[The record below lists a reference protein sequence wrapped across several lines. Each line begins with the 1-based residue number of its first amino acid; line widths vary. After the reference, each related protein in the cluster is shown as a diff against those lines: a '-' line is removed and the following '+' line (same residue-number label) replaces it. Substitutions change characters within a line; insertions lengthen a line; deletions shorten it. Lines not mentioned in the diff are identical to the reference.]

1 MSPVCLPNKKLKI
14 REGFGIISG
23 FGEMETGL
31 NSYELLWAR
40 IEMMSRSECKRG
52 PNRDE
57 LTNNM
62 ICAGG
67 GKVDSCQGD
76 SGGPLVVNAG
86 GRFIL
91 AGLTSWEHLNGNFNN
106 NLNRNNPNDSNFNN
120 GHSGIRSGQTKHADT
135 TYGEKVHD

>member
-1 MSPVCLPNKKLKI
+1 MSPVCLPDKKLDI
-14 REGFGIISG
+14 RRGFGVISG
-23 FGEMETGL
+23 FGEMENGL

-57 LTNNM
+57 LTDNM

-76 SGGPLVVNAG
+76 SGGPLVVNTG
-86 GRFIL
+86 GRFTL
-91 AGLTSWEHLNGNFNN
+91 ACVTSWGRRIKGSPLVNH
-106 NLNRNNPNDSNFNN
+106 
-120 GHSGIRSGQTKHADT
+120 Q
-135 TYGEKVHD
+135 